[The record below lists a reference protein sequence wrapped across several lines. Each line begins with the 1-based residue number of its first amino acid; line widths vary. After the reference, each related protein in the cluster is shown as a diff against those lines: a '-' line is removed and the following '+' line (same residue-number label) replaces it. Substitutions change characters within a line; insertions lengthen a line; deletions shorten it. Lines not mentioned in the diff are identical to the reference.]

1 MKIKTERLRLR
12 PIKKED
18 ATAVFGYRSDAI
30 TNKYQGSIP
39 KTIEGTYDFIENTSP
54 KIDIVDTWFQLVIL
68 ENESQAIIGDIGIHF
83 LDEAKK
89 QVEIGCT
96 LAKEYHGKGFA
107 TEALKGTINYLFNTL
122 NKHRIIGSIDPQN
135 IQSIGLLKRIGFRK
149 EAHFK
154 ESLWVNGEWVDD
166 IIYALLKSEW
176 DSN

>member
-1 MKIKTERLRLR
+1 MRIKTERLRLR
-12 PIKKED
+12 PIKKGD

-39 KTIEGTYDFIENTSP
+39 KTIEDAYDFIENTSS

-107 TEALKGTINYLFNTL
+107 TEALKGTIDYLFNTL

-135 IQSIGLLKRIGFRK
+135 IQSIWLLERIGFRK

-154 ESLWVNGEWVDD
+154 ESLWVNGAWVDD

-176 DSN
+176 D